1 MKKYYGCDA
10 HKRYSVFSSMNEE
23 GDHGPSL
30 RIGNDRFQFR
40 CFLRTLPP
48 RSPIALET
56 VGNWYWM
63 IDEMEKAG
71 HAPKLAHA
79 GKAKLMMGQI
89 NKTDK
94 LDAKGL
100 ALLMRNGTL
109 PSVWI
114 PPGELRDQRELPR
127 MRMALVR
134 VRTMLK
140 NRIHAMLAKY
150 AIEISEVS
158 DIFGVQ
164 GRKLMEKRLE
174 ELPPRSRESVEV
186 QLKLL
191 DQVKEHI
198 ELCEKQIEEVVEKTP
213 AMSLLTTIPGV
224 GPILA
229 VVIAL
234 EIGDIDRFPRPEN
247 LASYAG
253 TVPRVRSSGD
263 KIFRGRVRQD
273 VNRYLKWALIEAANC
288 IVLHQNRLANRHV
301 VQLYMRIKQK
311 RGHAKAVVAV
321 ARHLAEATYWML
333 KRNEPYKEP
342 RKNESVSSTRK

>member
-1 MKKYYGCDA
+1 
-10 HKRYSVFSSMNEE
+10 
-23 GDHGPSL
+23 
-30 RIGNDRFQFR
+30 
-40 CFLRTLPP
+40 
-48 RSPIALET
+48 
-56 VGNWYWM
+56 
-63 IDEMEKAG
+63 MEKAG
-71 HAPKLAHA
+71 HAPRLSHA
-79 GKAKLMMGQI
+79 GKTKLMMAQI

-114 PPGELRDQRELPR
+114 PSGELRDQRKLPR

-140 NRIHAMLAKY
+140 NRIHAMLTKY
-150 AIEISEVS
+150 AIEISKVS
-158 DIFGVQ
+158 DIFGVE
-164 GRKLMEKRLE
+164 GRMLMEKRLE
-174 ELPPRSRESVEV
+174 ELPPQSRQSVEV

-198 ELCEKQIEEVVEKTP
+198 ELCEKQIEEVLEKTP
-213 AMSLLTTIPGV
+213 AMNLLMTIPGV

-234 EIGDIDRFPRPEN
+234 EVGDIDRFPRPEN

-253 TVPRVRSSGD
+253 TVPRVKSNGE

-273 VNRYLKWALIEAANC
+273 VNLSGVPPKFY
-288 IVLHQNRLANRHV
+288 
-301 VQLYMRIKQK
+301 
-311 RGHAKAVVAV
+311 G
-321 ARHLAEATYWML
+321 L
-333 KRNEPYKEP
+333 KRL
-342 RKNESVSSTRK
+342 S